1 VNPPESDDAPLEWWD
16 HERNDEKSFRTVTL
30 RATRTCHWK
39 CPECRLSFPAK
50 VMDMT
55 AGHHSC
61 PDCKAIRDAEWDAE
75 YERWKSTPVADV
87 PS

>member
-1 VNPPESDDAPLEWWD
+1 
-16 HERNDEKSFRTVTL
+16 
-30 RATRTCHWK
+30 
-39 CPECRLSFPAK
+39 
-50 VMDMT
+50 MDMT

-87 PS
+87 PELRAAWAAEADPQSVMVAGDWRLRRFRCPAGPRTRAPEADREDGTS